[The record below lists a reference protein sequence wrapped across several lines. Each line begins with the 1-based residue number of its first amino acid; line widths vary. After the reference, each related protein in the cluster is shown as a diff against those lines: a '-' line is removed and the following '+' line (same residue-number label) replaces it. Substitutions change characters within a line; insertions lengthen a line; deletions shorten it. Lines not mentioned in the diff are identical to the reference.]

1 MKKAFTLIELLVVV
15 AIIGI
20 LAAVGTPIFQGFIL
34 DAKIVATQE
43 NHIRVRDFIATSFI
57 KCSTGSPYIV
67 FVVSLKGKT
76 KNVSCDE
83 NTNILGKYF
92 AGHLSYIMKNPYGD
106 PSWWKNNYSRPAV
119 DSVYAIFDPQIGRT
133 HLYATG
139 SNCSRNNRY
148 PKYSY
153 IGCNMIRIF
162 TNIGDKDGNTKVIVH
177 TVIKE

>member
-1 MKKAFTLIELLVVV
+1 MIKKAFTLIELLVVV

-43 NHIRVRDFIATSFI
+43 NHIRVRDFIATSLT
-57 KCSTGSPYIV
+57 KCSTGSPYIA
-67 FVVSLKGKT
+67 FLVSSKGDT
-76 KNVSCDE
+76 KNVSCDK

-106 PSWWKNNYSRPAV
+106 PSWRKNNYSRSAV
-119 DSVYAIFDPQIGRT
+119 DSVYSIFDPQIGRT

-139 SNCSRNNRY
+139 S
-148 PKYSY
+148 
-153 IGCNMIRIF
+153 MIRVS